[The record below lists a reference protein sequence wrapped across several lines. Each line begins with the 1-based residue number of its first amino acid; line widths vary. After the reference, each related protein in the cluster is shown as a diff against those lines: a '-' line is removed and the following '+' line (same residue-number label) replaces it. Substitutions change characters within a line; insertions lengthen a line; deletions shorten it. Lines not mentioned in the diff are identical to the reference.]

1 MKNLNII
8 SSIILVGVL
17 LLSCQKE
24 YFDYSYRI
32 KNNSSYDTIVV
43 TCSVTTSSPVMKKDS
58 TFILEKGKTF
68 PLCSRLDVAGQS
80 IWDVENSIK
89 LYKIKELTV
98 KTADGIFKTQELSYR
113 RYWDGPFSEDG
124 KGVYEL
130 NFTDNLFTNK
140 LQNGYEYIVKNE
152 LPDKLPINF
161 KINSNDVEKILV
173 DTIPSMSSKTI
184 AKVDIHSYLGD
195 DTDLYKDAKLKSFE
209 SLTLKYKDI
218 KKSIDKKRDTS
229 LFRIFEDSCVIIIKP
244 ELFE

>member
-8 SSIILVGVL
+8 SSIFLIGVL

-32 KNNSSYDTIVV
+32 KNNSSYDTIIV

-80 IWDVENSIK
+80 IWDIENSIK

-113 RYWDGPFSEDG
+113 RYWNGPFSEYG

-195 DTDLYKDAKLKSFE
+195 DTDLYTEAKLKSFE

>member
-32 KNNSSYDTIVV
+32 KNNSSYDTIIV
-43 TCSVTTSSPVMKKDS
+43 TCSVTPSSPAMKKDS

-80 IWDVENSIK
+80 IWDIENSIK

-195 DTDLYKDAKLKSFE
+195 DTDLYTEAKLKSFE

>member
-195 DTDLYKDAKLKSFE
+195 DTDLYKEAKLKNFE

>member
-80 IWDVENSIK
+80 IWDIENSIK

-195 DTDLYKDAKLKSFE
+195 DTDLYTEAKLKSFE

>member
-68 PLCSRLDVAGQS
+68 PLCTRLDVAGQS
-80 IWDVENSIK
+80 IWDIENSIK
-89 LYKIKELTV
+89 LYKIKVLTV
-98 KTADGIFKTQELSYR
+98 TTADGIFKTQELSYR

-195 DTDLYKDAKLKSFE
+195 DTDLYKEAKLKSFE

-229 LFRIFEDSCVIIIKP
+229 LFRIYEDSCVIIIKP

>member
-32 KNNSSYDTIVV
+32 KNNSSYDTIMV

-80 IWDVENSIK
+80 IWDIENSIK

-195 DTDLYKDAKLKSFE
+195 DTDLYKEAKLKSFE

-229 LFRIFEDSCVIIIKP
+229 LFRIYEDSCVIIIKP

>member
-8 SSIILVGVL
+8 SSIFLIGVL

-80 IWDVENSIK
+80 IWDIENSIK
-89 LYKIKELTV
+89 LYKIKELAV

-152 LPDKLPINF
+152 LPDKLCLSYS
-161 KINSNDVEKILV
+161 INSDIDSNMKN
-173 DTIPSMSSKTI
+173 DTIPSMTSKTI
-184 AKVDIHSYLGD
+184 AIADIHSYLGD
-195 DTDLYKDAKLKSFE
+195 DTDLYTEAKLSGLKL
-209 SLTLKYKDI
+209 LTLKYKDI

>member
-80 IWDVENSIK
+80 IWDIENSIK

>member
-8 SSIILVGVL
+8 SSIFLIGVL

-32 KNNSSYDTIVV
+32 KNNSSYDTIIV

-80 IWDVENSIK
+80 IWDIENSIK

-130 NFTDNLFTNK
+130 NFTDNLFANK

-195 DTDLYKDAKLKSFE
+195 DTDLYTEAKLKSFE

>member
-8 SSIILVGVL
+8 SSIFLIGVL

-32 KNNSSYDTIVV
+32 KNNSSYDTIIV
-43 TCSVTTSSPVMKKDS
+43 TCSVTPSSPAMKKDS

-80 IWDVENSIK
+80 IWDIENSIK

-195 DTDLYKDAKLKSFE
+195 DTDLYTEAKLKSFE

>member
-80 IWDVENSIK
+80 IWDIENSIK

-140 LQNGYEYIVKNE
+140 LQNGYAYIVKNE

-195 DTDLYKDAKLKSFE
+195 DTDLYKEAKLKSFE

>member
-195 DTDLYKDAKLKSFE
+195 DTDLYKEAKLKSFE

>member
-32 KNNSSYDTIVV
+32 KNNSSYDTIIV

-80 IWDVENSIK
+80 IWDIENSIK

-195 DTDLYKDAKLKSFE
+195 DTDLYTEAKLKSFE

>member
-80 IWDVENSIK
+80 IWDIENSIK

-195 DTDLYKDAKLKSFE
+195 DTDLYKEAKLKSFE